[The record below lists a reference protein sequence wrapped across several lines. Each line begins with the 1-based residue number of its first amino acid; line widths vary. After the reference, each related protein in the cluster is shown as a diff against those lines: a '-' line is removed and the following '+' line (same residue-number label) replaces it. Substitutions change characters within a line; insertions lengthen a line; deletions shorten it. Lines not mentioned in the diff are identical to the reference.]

1 MRTTEDNEICNMCGR
16 SVAFGSGWF
25 VNRVPDL
32 NTKSEREAEGRPY
45 PEGDWICAECDER
58 NWGWCRDRDE
68 DRPRAGLRGREA
80 P

>member
-1 MRTTEDNEICNMCGR
+1 MRTREDNEICNMCGR

-32 NTKSEREAEGRPY
+32 NTQSEREAEGRSY
-45 PEGDWICAECDER
+45 PEGDWICAECDGGCPE
-58 NWGWCRDRDE
+58 CDE

-80 P
+80 R

>member
-1 MRTTEDNEICNMCGR
+1 METNEVCNMCGR

-45 PEGDWICAECDER
+45 PEGDLICAECDER

-80 P
+80 R